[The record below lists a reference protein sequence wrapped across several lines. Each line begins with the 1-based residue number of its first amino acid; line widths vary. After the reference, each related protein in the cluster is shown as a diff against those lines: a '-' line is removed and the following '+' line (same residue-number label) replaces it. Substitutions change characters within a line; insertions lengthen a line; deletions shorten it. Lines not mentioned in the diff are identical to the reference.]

1 MSWDGIYAKDRHY
14 PDFEPGTEV
23 FTTKKSWRVITSN
36 KPYQVV
42 RCHKKPGMTV
52 DIWVV
57 TLITDTG
64 GEGEYASYQFQKTER
79 QILMEQREDK
89 IKSILQ

>member
-1 MSWDGIYAKDRHY
+1 MSWDGVYAKDRHY

-23 FTTKKSWRVITSN
+23 FTTKKSWKAITAN

-42 RCHKKPGMTV
+42 RCYKKPGMTV
-52 DIWVV
+52 NILLVV
-57 TLITDTG
+57 LITDG
-64 GEGEYASYQFQKTER
+64 GYENEYASYHFSKTER

-89 IKSILQ
+89 IKSILL

>member
-1 MSWDGIYAKDRHY
+1 
-14 PDFEPGTEV
+14 
-23 FTTKKSWRVITSN
+23 
-36 KPYQVV
+36 
-42 RCHKKPGMTV
+42 MTV

-89 IKSILQ
+89 IKNLGI